1 MEWLLRKTV
10 IESRKVLVE
19 FCVSVSQKRNN
30 SIIERP
36 LSALWPC
43 TEQANVCTVTVHREG
58 LCMHCGCAQKR
69 PVYALW
75 QCTEKA
81 NVCTVAVHREG

>member
-10 IESRKVLVE
+10 IESRKVLVKL
-19 FCVSVSQKRNN
+19 CVSVSQKRNN

-58 LCMHCGCAQKR
+58 QCVHCGRAQSRPMCA
-69 PVYALW
+69 L
-75 QCTEKA
+75 
-81 NVCTVAVHREG
+81 